1 MTVETTELS
10 LPSRIDTIATAAAA
24 VAEFVGRSGISDDA
38 AFGIDMAVREAVT
51 NAVLHGNR
59 QDEEKTVDIILK
71 SSPDAVEISVHDQG
85 PGFQP
90 GRSPRSNSPREHLKS
105 LRPWHLFHAQF
116 YGRSR
121 LVDQTRRWYNGAHAQ
136 ATLIRNCIKEISEM
150 AELNINERQAGD
162 VTVLD
167 MSGKITIG
175 EGSVALRT
183 AIRRLLE
190 EGKKRIL
197 LNLAG
202 VGYIDSSGIG
212 ELVSSYTAINKEGGQ
227 LKLLNLTQ
235 KLQDLLTITKLL
247 TVFDVY
253 ENEAEALNSFK

>member
-1 MTVETTELS
+1 
-10 LPSRIDTIATAAAA
+10 
-24 VAEFVGRSGISDDA
+24 
-38 AFGIDMAVREAVT
+38 
-51 NAVLHGNR
+51 
-59 QDEEKTVDIILK
+59 
-71 SSPDAVEISVHDQG
+71 
-85 PGFQP
+85 
-90 GRSPRSNSPREHLKS
+90 
-105 LRPWHLFHAQF
+105 
-116 YGRSR
+116 
-121 LVDQTRRWYNGAHAQ
+121 
-136 ATLIRNCIKEISEM
+136 M

-197 LNLAG
+197 LNLSG
-202 VGYIDSSGIG
+202 VSYVDSSGIG

-253 ENEAEALNSFK
+253 ESEAEALNSFK